1 MTTIKTPASRTGRA
15 LRAIGSVPYTAPH
28 EKDPRGVTIGPLKI
42 GVKLPAS
49 ATDAGEFIAD
59 VTALEAAGAD
69 IIWVDGGSMDLDPWL
84 LAAGI
89 AAVTHRIRLGVI
101 DATAPPSR
109 VTTTLNRLTRGRFVA
124 KDAVRWPHI
133 PMPADRAAWQE
144 ALSTHEAAGTKG
156 VIVPWDPRLID
167 LLRNSEP
174 DDRSD
179 LLISTG

>member
-1 MTTIKTPASRTGRA
+1 MIKTPASSTSRA
-15 LRAIGSVPYTAPH
+15 LRAIGSVPYRAPR
-28 EKDPRGVTIGPLKI
+28 EKGPRGVTIRPLKI
-42 GVKLPAS
+42 GVRLPAA

-69 IIWVDGGSMDLDPWL
+69 IIWVDGRSSESDPWV

-89 AAVTHRIRLGVI
+89 AAVTHRVRLGVM
-101 DATAPPSR
+101 DTAAPPNR
-109 VTTTLNRLTRGRFVA
+109 VSATLDSLSRGRWMA
-124 KDAVRWPHI
+124 KDTDQWPQI

-144 ALSTHEAAGTKG
+144 ALSTHEAAGTAG